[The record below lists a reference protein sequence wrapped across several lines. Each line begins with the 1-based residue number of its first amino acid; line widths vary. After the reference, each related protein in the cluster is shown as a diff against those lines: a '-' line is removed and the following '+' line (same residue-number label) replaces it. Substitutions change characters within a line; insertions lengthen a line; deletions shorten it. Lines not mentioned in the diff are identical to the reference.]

1 VTRLTLFLVL
11 SVSIQAIALVAVY
24 LWFRT
29 LRARHARTM
38 TMLRAVPDLIF
49 VQSRDG
55 KYIDYHASD
64 RTQLL
69 LSPDFFLNKYMRDLL
84 PREVL
89 EIVEPLFDRVWTTD
103 QPIAAEYSLDMEGGR
118 HSYEIRLFRYG
129 SDQVLSLVR
138 DVTDRTRAEA
148 ALRATERR
156 YTLATAAARAGVWEW
171 NLESGE
177 MYIDPQ
183 LKALLGFF
191 DHEIANRKDDW
202 WQRVYAE
209 DLPTISAQA
218 QACIDGETPTFEV
231 EHRMVHKDGSLRW
244 FMSRASVIPDER
256 GRQRLVGTDTD
267 ITAQRHADEALHRL
281 QAELER
287 MSRAATLGEFGA
299 AIAHEVRQPLA
310 AIVMDAGTCLR
321 VLAMPSPDLEVL
333 RTALEEIVVAGKT
346 ADSIMRRERALFTR
360 QTLEKLPIDLNGII
374 RQVIN
379 LCAVRLR
386 AARVRMET
394 RLTPGLPC
402 VLGDRLALSQVLLNL
417 VANAVDAMATVDP
430 DTRLLT
436 ITSTLNGAGLVQ
448 VSVRDK
454 GVGLDAVDIAQMF
467 MAAYTTKPDGTGVG
481 LSITRSLIDELGG
494 RLWADSNDDVGATFS
509 FTLPAQA
516 DDSHVH

>member
-1 VTRLTLFLVL
+1 MTGLTLFIVL
-11 SVSIQAIALVAVY
+11 TIALQATALVAVL
-24 LWFRT
+24 LW
-29 LRARHARTM
+29 LRRQHARHARTM
-38 TMLRAVPDLIF
+38 TMLRAVPDLMF

-55 KYIDYHASD
+55 KYLDYHASD
-64 RTQLL
+64 RSRLL

-89 EIVEPLFDRVWTTD
+89 EIVEPLFERVWTSE
-103 QPIAAEYSLDMEGGR
+103 QSVAAEYSLEMEGGR
-118 HSYEIRLFRYG
+118 RFYELRLFRHG

-202 WQRVYAE
+202 WQRVYPE
-209 DLPTISAQA
+209 DLPMISAQA
-218 QACIDGETPTFEV
+218 QACIDGDTPTFDV
-231 EHRMVHKDGSLRW
+231 EHRMVHKDGSVRW
-244 FMSRASVIPDER
+244 FLSRASVMPDEH
-256 GRQRLVGTDTD
+256 GRPRLVGTDTD
-267 ITAQRHADEALHRL
+267 ITPQKQSDEALHRL
-281 QAELER
+281 QSELER

-321 VLAMPSPDLEVL
+321 ILSTPSPDLEMV

-346 ADSIMRRERALFTR
+346 ADAIIRRERSMFTR
-360 QTLEKLPIDLNGII
+360 QTFEKLPIDLNGII
-374 RQVIN
+374 RQVIG
-379 LCAVRLR
+379 LSAVRLR

-402 VLGDRLALSQVLLNL
+402 VVGDRLALSQVLLNL
-417 VANAVDAMATVDP
+417 VANAVDAMAAVEP
-430 DTRLLT
+430 DSRLLT
-436 ITSTLNGAGLVQ
+436 ITSTLNPDGLVQ

-467 MAAYTTKPDGTGVG
+467 MAAYTTKPEGTGVG
-481 LSITRSLIDELGG
+481 LSITRALVDEHGG
-494 RLWADSNDDVGATFS
+494 RLWADPNDGPGATFS
-509 FTLPAQA
+509 FALPAQS
-516 DDSHVH
+516 DESQIH